1 MQWLFVNVHS
11 VNQNGQ
17 QSPSNTNNERTNGP
31 VAIQSSPQA
40 KRMKRPVQGRPVS
53 IIAKL
58 AHIVAGLDRM
68 SPAVEAGT
76 TTQSKPT
83 TNTIFAFSEW
93 VAVNDDD
100 AAWAFAN
107 DRTAFRFVHFYRR
120 GCKMAYHLNQHIRS
134 TTSTTTTIPIDQKKG
149 NWSACE
155 HFIWIRSDGDKTR
168 KTVDK
173 WPFPPIKST

>member
-93 VAVNDDD
+93 VAVND
-100 AAWAFAN
+100 AA
-107 DRTAFRFVHFYRR
+107 
-120 GCKMAYHLNQHIRS
+120 
-134 TTSTTTTIPIDQKKG
+134 
-149 NWSACE
+149 
-155 HFIWIRSDGDKTR
+155 
-168 KTVDK
+168 
-173 WPFPPIKST
+173 

>member
-1 MQWLFVNVHS
+1 MHPNPGTTPNCGSLCRRRRRGEFVSPEQERMQES
-11 VNQNGQ
+11 MKKYTKRNGLIFSNAMAVRQCPFCKSKWTTITIKHQ
-17 QSPSNTNNERTNGP
+17 QRTNERTDGP

-40 KRMKRPVQGRPVS
+40 KRMKRPVQGRPLS

-93 VAVNDDD
+93 VAVNGDD
-100 AAWAFAN
+100 AA
-107 DRTAFRFVHFYRR
+107 
-120 GCKMAYHLNQHIRS
+120 
-134 TTSTTTTIPIDQKKG
+134 
-149 NWSACE
+149 
-155 HFIWIRSDGDKTR
+155 
-168 KTVDK
+168 
-173 WPFPPIKST
+173 